1 MNQEDDEKFFIDTV
15 QTQQLEI
22 ESLKKQIRLQEF
34 QSKQQHLELINSLDQ
49 LKKRNEELDIELN
62 NQIELTHETKL
73 QKFALQMQEQLAKAE
88 EQILIYQENE
98 IKLLKDIQQLQAK
111 LESDKITDLKH
122 QLVKM
127 EETAIALIVE
137 KEFII
142 SEQAKEIELL
152 KQNEKIYNSQTQNS
166 NNTQIQIYD
175 FQELENKIQEYQQK
189 LEHQQSLHEEQ
200 LYNLER
206 TITNNI
212 FESLEHEMDQKKLV
226 EQDLLHQISILEEKN
241 KYYEKIINEQ
251 ERKLNSL
258 KEEKNQEQIIYDKRY
273 QEICERLRNALQ
285 QIIKSDKKCEDAYKQ
300 FSLLQRE
307 KQNMTKQKEELIRK
321 QVYLDNQNRKNTQA
335 IQEYK
340 ELTETLQQ
348 QVNEQDQLIQ
358 EQNEQLQKL
367 AQHYEQQLKIA
378 IQSNSQKFEFNDH
391 EITQNQNALLSD
403 LLKDSQMSQHPEN
416 THIDSP
422 IHSISQT
429 PTSHLSDSYCSFQTK
444 NSSRRRVGPN
454 CKYENIK
461 DALLDAKHIIKIQNL
476 EISNLEQTVEILQKE
491 LKSQLL
497 EIHNL
502 RKTKLDFKLDKE
514 NKLEIEKLKM
524 CLNTME
530 THYLT
535 TKLSL
540 AEEVNF
546 LKDELKRAESE
557 AIKSKMQLTQLNS
570 EFCIIQ
576 QKYQKLDKQ
585 HQQSL
590 TTRQAINID
599 DKSPVKSRKSI
610 FSIFG

>member
-1 MNQEDDEKFFIDTV
+1 MKQEEDEKLFIDTV

-62 NQIELTHETKL
+62 KQIESTHETQL
-73 QKFALQMQEQLAKAE
+73 QQFALQMQDQLAKAE

-98 IKLLKDIQQLQAK
+98 LKLIKEIQQLQGK
-111 LESDKITDLKH
+111 LESDKINDLKK

-152 KQNEKIYNSQTQNS
+152 KQNEKFNNQQIE
-166 NNTQIQIYD
+166 NNTQILDI
-175 FQELENKIQEYQQK
+175 QELENKIQDYQYK
-189 LEHQQSLHEEQ
+189 IEHQQQLHEEQ
-200 LYNLER
+200 LSNLER
-206 TITNNI
+206 IITNRI
-212 FESLEHEMDQKKLV
+212 FESLELEMNQKKLV
-226 EQDLLHQISILEEKN
+226 EQDLLHQIHILEEKN
-241 KYYEKIINEQ
+241 KYYEKLLNEQ
-251 ERKLNSL
+251 ERKLNIFR
-258 KEEKNQEQIIYDKRY
+258 EEKNQEQTLYDKKY
-273 QEICERLRNALQ
+273 QEISERLRYALQ

-300 FSLLQRE
+300 FSQLQRE

-321 QVYLDNQNRKNTQA
+321 QVYLENQNRKHTQV

-340 ELTETLQQ
+340 ELIDTLQQ
-348 QVNEQDQLIQ
+348 QVNEQDQIIQ

-367 AQHYEQQLKIA
+367 SIHYEQQLKIA
-378 IQSNSQKFEFNDH
+378 IQSHQQKFEFNDN
-391 EITQNQNALLSD
+391 EIASNQNALLSD
-403 LLKDSQMSQHPEN
+403 LLKDSQISQNNQN

-422 IHSISQT
+422 THSIQQT
-429 PTSHLSDSYCSFQTK
+429 HTSHLSDSYCSFQTK
-444 NSSRRRVGPN
+444 NSSRRRVGN
-454 CKYENIK
+454 DCKYENIK
-461 DALLDAKHIIKIQNL
+461 DALLDAKHTIKIQNL

-502 RKTKLDFKLDKE
+502 RKTKLDFKQDKDY
-514 NKLEIEKLKM
+514 KLEIEKLKQ

-540 AEEVNF
+540 AEEINF

-557 AIKSKMQLTQLNS
+557 ALRSKLQLTQLNAQ
-570 EFCIIQ
+570 FCIIQ

-585 HQQSL
+585 QQQSL
-590 TTRQAINID
+590 TNRQIQNID
-599 DKSPVKSRKSI
+599 EKSPVKGRKSI

>member
-1 MNQEDDEKFFIDTV
+1 MNQEDDEKFFIQTV
-15 QTQQLEI
+15 QTQQIEI

-34 QSKQQHLELINSLDQ
+34 QSKQQHLELINSLEQ
-49 LKKRNEELDIELN
+49 LKKRNEDLDIELN
-62 NQIELTHETKL
+62 KQIESAHETKL
-73 QKFALQMQEQLAKAE
+73 QQFALQMQEQLAKAE
-88 EQILIYQENE
+88 EQILLYQENE
-98 IKLLKDIQQLQAK
+98 IRLIKEIQQLQAK
-111 LESDKITDLKH
+111 LESDKISDLKQ

-152 KQNEKIYNSQTQNS
+152 KQNEKNNNAQTENSS
-166 NNTQIQIYD
+166 QIQIYD
-175 FQELENKIQEYQQK
+175 IQELENKIQDYQYK
-189 LEHQQSLHEEQ
+189 LEHQQQQHEEQ
-200 LYNLER
+200 LSNLER
-206 TITNNI
+206 SITNNI
-212 FESLEHEMDQKKLV
+212 FESLELEMNQKKLV
-226 EQDLLHQISILEEKN
+226 EQDLLHQIGILEEKN
-241 KYYEKIINEQ
+241 KYYEKLINEL
-251 ERKLNSL
+251 EKKINILRD
-258 KEEKNQEQIIYDKRY
+258 EKNQDQIIYDKKFSD
-273 QEICERLRNALQ
+273 ISERLRYALQ
-285 QIIKSDKKCEDAYKQ
+285 QLIKSDKKCEDAYKQ
-300 FSLLQRE
+300 FSQLQRE

-321 QVYLDNQNRKNTQA
+321 LVYLENQNRKHTQA

-340 ELTETLQQ
+340 ELIETLQQ
-348 QVNEQDQLIQ
+348 QVNEQDQTIQ
-358 EQNEQLQKL
+358 EQNDQLQKL
-367 AQHYEQQLKIA
+367 AIHYEQQLKIA
-378 IQSNSQKFEFNDH
+378 ILSHPQKLELNDH
-391 EITQNQNALLSD
+391 EIPSNQNALLSD
-403 LLKDSQMSQHPEN
+403 LLKDSQISQNHEN
-416 THIDSP
+416 THIEDP
-422 IHSISQT
+422 NHSISQT

-454 CKYENIK
+454 SKYENIK
-461 DALLDAKHIIKIQNL
+461 DALLDAKHTIKIQNL

-502 RKTKLDFKLDKE
+502 RKMKLDFKQEKD
-514 NKLEIEKLKM
+514 NKLEIEKLKL

-540 AEEVNF
+540 AEEINF

-557 AIKSKMQLTQLNS
+557 ALKSKLQLTQLNAQ
-570 EFCIIQ
+570 FCIMQ

-590 TTRQAINID
+590 TTRQITNID
-599 DKSPVKSRKSI
+599 EKSPVKGRKSI

>member
-1 MNQEDDEKFFIDTV
+1 MKQEEDEKLFIDTV

-62 NQIELTHETKL
+62 KQIESTHETQL
-73 QKFALQMQEQLAKAE
+73 QQFALQMQDQLAKAE

-98 IKLLKDIQQLQAK
+98 LKLIKEIQQLQGK
-111 LESDKITDLKH
+111 LESDKINDLKQ

-152 KQNEKIYNSQTQNS
+152 KQNEKF
-166 NNTQIQIYD
+166 NNQQIENNNQILD
-175 FQELENKIQEYQQK
+175 IQELENKIQDYQYK
-189 LEHQQSLHEEQ
+189 IEHQQSIHEEQ
-200 LYNLER
+200 LSNLER
-206 TITNNI
+206 IITNRI
-212 FESLEHEMDQKKLV
+212 FESLELEMNQKKLV
-226 EQDLLHQISILEEKN
+226 EQDLLHQIHILEEKN
-241 KYYEKIINEQ
+241 KYYEKLLNEQ
-251 ERKLNSL
+251 ERKLNIFR
-258 KEEKNQEQIIYDKRY
+258 EEKNQEQTLYDKKY
-273 QEICERLRNALQ
+273 QEISERLRYALQ

-300 FSLLQRE
+300 FSQLQRE

-321 QVYLDNQNRKNTQA
+321 QVYLENQNRKHTQV

-340 ELTETLQQ
+340 ELIDTLQQ
-348 QVNEQDQLIQ
+348 QVNEQDQIIQ

-367 AQHYEQQLKIA
+367 SIHYEQQLKIA
-378 IQSNSQKFEFNDH
+378 IQSHQQKFEFNDN
-391 EITQNQNALLSD
+391 EIISNQNELLSD
-403 LLKDSQMSQHPEN
+403 LLKDSQISQNNQN

-422 IHSISQT
+422 THSISQT
-429 PTSHLSDSYCSFQTK
+429 HTSHLSDSYCSFQTK
-444 NSSRRRVGPN
+444 NSSRRRVGN
-454 CKYENIK
+454 DSKYDNIK
-461 DALLDAKHIIKIQNL
+461 DALLDAKHTIKIQNL

-502 RKTKLDFKLDKE
+502 RKTKLDFKQDKDY
-514 NKLEIEKLKM
+514 KLEIEKLKQ

-540 AEEVNF
+540 AEEINF

-557 AIKSKMQLTQLNS
+557 ALRSKLQLTQLNAQ
-570 EFCIIQ
+570 FCIIQ

-585 HQQSL
+585 QQQSL
-590 TTRQAINID
+590 TNRQIQNID
-599 DKSPVKSRKSI
+599 EKSPVKGRKSI